1 MNLQTIVD
9 ISQIAAALTVIGGT
23 FFALMQLT
31 EFRKQRREVVAGELM
46 RTFMTPEFTDA
57 LTVVMRLPDNITAE
71 GLRNFGVET
80 EKAAVLVETTF
91 ETIGLLTFERITPF
105 NLVLDLS
112 GGTAVQM
119 WSKLGAWIKDL
130 RIESNM
136 PSEGEWFQWL
146 AEQCID
152 RKPKT
157 APAYVMH
164 RTWTP

>member
-1 MNLQTIVD
+1 MSLQTIVD
-9 ISQIAAALTVIGGT
+9 VSQVAAALTVIGGT

-31 EFRKQRREVVAGELM
+31 EFRKQRREAVAGELM

-71 GLRNFGVET
+71 DLRKHGIST

-105 NLVLDLS
+105 NLVLNLS
-112 GGTAVQM
+112 GGTAIQM
-119 WSKLGAWIKDL
+119 WNKLGVWIQDL
-130 RIESNM
+130 RAESSS

-152 RKPKT
+152 HKPKT
-157 APAYVMH
+157 VPAHIQH
-164 RTWTP
+164 RNWIP